1 MEALLTNRTAL
12 KALYA
17 SNALWHFSAFYY
29 FCFKQ
34 RGIMQKFSLRS
45 HSPDAAIR
53 SLARGDAW
61 HHDVMAYLGAMNFPL
76 FLFAAIRFWS
86 ILKKRTRGLLSTGS
100 EDGDRPIDFTSL
112 VVLGTGN
119 SSQAVLNF
127 ATALT
132 SQRWIMGR
140 GFDIITVLDATL
152 TVLDWAAAW
161 GIYKQ
166 AQASEADSKKN

>member
-1 MEALLTNRTAL
+1 
-12 KALYA
+12 
-17 SNALWHFSAFYY
+17 
-29 FCFKQ
+29 
-34 RGIMQKFSLRS
+34 MQKFSLRR

-86 ILKKRTRGLLSTGS
+86 LARNRCRGMFSTGS
-100 EDGDRPIDFTSL
+100 EEGDRQIDFTSL

-119 SSQAVLNF
+119 CSQAVLNF

-161 GIYKQ
+161 GIFKKARAQEIRDEAKKQ
-166 AQASEADSKKN
+166 